1 MFGFVF
7 WFVNTTSLMIDLHLD
22 DLHGFD
28 MILFSD
34 QIANQILILF
44 TNMLNLLDSR
54 IIIILM

>member
-22 DLHGFD
+22 DLYGFD
-28 MILFSD
+28 MILLSD

-44 TNMLNLLDSR
+44 INIPNLLDSR